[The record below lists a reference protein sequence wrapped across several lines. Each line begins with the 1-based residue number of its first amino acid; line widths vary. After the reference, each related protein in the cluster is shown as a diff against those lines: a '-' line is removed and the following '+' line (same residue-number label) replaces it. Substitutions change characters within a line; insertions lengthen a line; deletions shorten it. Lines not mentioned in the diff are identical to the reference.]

1 MIVTEREVRVA
12 LTGIVAAAV
21 PLALVYNRWVL
32 AFDPGQ
38 WAGLL
43 RAPADN
49 NRVNSWMVT
58 RRAVSEE
65 KIGNGCV
72 RAVWFYDVIG
82 YYGYSTGDDAAASE
96 DTFQADVD
104 AVCAAVAASGLDPA
118 IGRNDQLQFPM
129 IEISSFGGEL
139 VHVARGRLSITPCLH

>member
-1 MIVTEREVRVA
+1 MITTEREVRVA
-12 LTGIVAAAV
+12 LAAVIAAAV

-43 RAPADN
+43 RSPADN
-49 NRVNSWMVT
+49 GRVNSWMVT
-58 RRAVSEE
+58 RRAISEE

-82 YYGYSTGDDAAASE
+82 YYGYATGDDAASPE
-96 DTFQADVD
+96 DRFQADVD
-104 AVCAAVAASGLDPA
+104 AVCKAVADAGLDPA

-129 IEISSFGGEL
+129 IDIAPFGGEL
-139 VHVARGRLSITPCLH
+139 IHVARGRLSITPCLH

>member
-1 MIVTEREVRVA
+1 MIATERDVRVA
-12 LTGIVAAAV
+12 LAAVIAGAV
-21 PLALVYNRWVL
+21 PLALVYNRWIL

-43 RAPADN
+43 RSPADGG
-49 NRVNSWMVT
+49 RVNSWTVT

-65 KIGNGCV
+65 KIGNNCV

-82 YYGYSTGDDAAASE
+82 YYGYSTGDDTSSSE
-96 DTFQADVD
+96 DQFQADVD
-104 AVCAAVAASGLDPA
+104 AVCAAVAAAGLDPA

-129 IEISSFGGEL
+129 IEISSFGAEL
-139 VHVARGRLSITPCLH
+139 IHVARGRLSITPCLH